1 MKVKKEYLILG
12 GIIAALLIYL
22 ILGSG
27 RNNMSYKVP
36 ELQNIQIGEINR
48 IEINRSGKSII
59 LARKENNWRIMS
71 QEYPADSTKVNSMLN
86 VVENLTLTE
95 LAAEKKDFQRYDLD
109 EKNKIKV
116 KAYKGDTILRQF
128 DIGKTSSTN
137 SHTFV
142 TLENDS
148 RIFYARNSF
157 QSDFSYEVGELR
169 DKVIMDFEQNE
180 ITGIE
185 IQTGGKTFQFVKK
198 METVEP
204 EEKESQD
211 TNDAFEIPE
220 ETRQEETWVLPDGI
234 KGNKDNISSILSSI
248 PRLRCDEYIEG
259 KNIEDFKE
267 PVYTVILKGSKDYTL
282 KIFEKEDKEDGK
294 YPSLSSENAY
304 PFLLSTYSAESI
316 MKKPEELTNSD
327 E

>member
-36 ELQNIQIGEINR
+36 ELQNIQTGEINR

-157 QSDFSYEVGELR
+157 QSDFSYEVGDLR
-169 DKVIMDFEQNE
+169 DKVIMDFEKSE

-185 IQTGGKTFQFVKK
+185 IQKSGKTLQFVKK

-211 TNDAFEIPE
+211 TNEALEIPE
-220 ETRQEETWVLPDGI
+220 ETRQEETWVLPDGT
-234 KGNKDNISSILSSI
+234 KGNKDNINSILSAISH
-248 PRLRCDEYIEG
+248 LRCDEYIEG

-267 PVYTVILKGSKDYTL
+267 PVYTVIIKGIKDYTL

-294 YPSLSSENAY
+294 YPSFSSENAY

-316 MKKPEELTNSD
+316 MKKPEELKNSD